1 MAAKALGLGGLLLA
15 ALLIGMTPATG
26 ATRSLRAP
34 ACRVWQL
41 AISSGPEI
49 SEKTGQHSL
58 TIRLTN
64 RGRAVCLLDGYPTV
78 GLRDAR
84 GRLPLQ
90 ISHRGDTMIAGH
102 RPRPVTVRAGGSA
115 YVVIN
120 KYRCDLG
127 DRRVARTLVLR
138 LPRAAPSMRLLLSV
152 PHGYILGYCGRSGPG
167 SRLAVSPF
175 EPTVYAALR

>member
-1 MAAKALGLGGLLLA
+1 MIAFTEPPRASLPPVGSSPKRARAQSSFLNTGAGEFVGPCDICHSSRMAAKALGLGGLLLA
-15 ALLIGMTPATG
+15 ALLIGMKPATG

-34 ACRVWQL
+34 ACRIWQL

-64 RGRAVCLLDGYPTV
+64 RGRAACLLDGYPTV
-78 GLRDAR
+78 GLRAAR

-115 YVVIN
+115 YV
-120 KYRCDLG
+120 
-127 DRRVARTLVLR
+127 
-138 LPRAAPSMRLLLSV
+138 
-152 PHGYILGYCGRSGPG
+152 
-167 SRLAVSPF
+167 
-175 EPTVYAALR
+175 